1 MSLTTSQE
9 LELKTKAPD
18 FELLDTKTN
27 QFLELSKLKSSK
39 ATVIMFICNHCPYVK
54 HIQHELVTMANIYQ
68 KKGISFIAIS
78 ANDPEEYIEDS
89 PEMMKEIAEKL
100 KYPFP
105 FLYDEMQT
113 TAKAYYAVCTPEFF
127 VFDKDLL
134 LVYHGRFDD
143 SSPSKAV
150 PVTGKDL
157 KAVLDYILM
166 EKPITFK
173 QYPSIGCNIKW
184 KEKK

>member
-1 MSLTTSQE
+1 MSLTTSE
-9 LELKTKAPD
+9 DISLKTMAPD
-18 FELLDTKTN
+18 FELLDTKTK
-27 QFLELSKLKSSK
+27 QFLKLSKLKSFK

-54 HIQHELVTMANIYQ
+54 HIQNDLVTVANIYQ
-68 KKGISFIAIS
+68 EKGINFIAIS
-78 ANDPEEYIEDS
+78 TNDPDEYLEDA

-105 FLYDEMQT
+105 FLFDEMQT
-113 TAKAYYAVCTPEFF
+113 TAKAYHAVCTPEFF

-143 SSPSKAV
+143 SSPSKKV

-157 KAVLDYILM
+157 KAVLDYILIG
-166 EKPITFK
+166 KPITSK
-173 QYPSIGCNIKW
+173 QYPSIGCSIKW
-184 KEKK
+184 KENK